1 MIIEQKKLFNHEECE
16 EIIYLSKINPQKW
29 NSSDRKYNSSTIV
42 YNEHSKWIY
51 DKLKNFFE
59 ETSNQVLITLK
70 KEIHFHT
77 FDENDKF
84 DLHNDALDRRI
95 FSVGVLLNDD
105 FVGGD
110 FNLYV
115 PSKITLDKVKG
126 NCYIFDASISHEI
139 TPILSGIR
147 NSLIWFIQD
156 NHVKISPKKII

>member
-1 MIIEQKKLFNHEECE
+1 MIIEQKKLFNPEECK
-16 EIIYLSKINPQKW
+16 EIIYLSKINHQKW
-29 NSSDRKYNSSTIV
+29 DSSDRKYNSASIV
-42 YNEHSKWIY
+42 YNDHSEWIY
-51 DKLKNFFE
+51 NKLKKFFE
-59 ETSNQVLITLK
+59 DASGQNLFTLK

-77 FDENDKF
+77 FDEDDKF

-110 FNLYV
+110 FNLYT
-115 PSKITLDKVKG
+115 PSKITLDKVRG

-139 TPILSGIR
+139 TPILSGKR

-156 NHVKISPKKII
+156 NHVKVVPKKII